1 MSAQTVSGYIKSAGR
16 NPYLDSLKLTMSLMV
31 ICIHTDF
38 AHTWSSLTTFDYF
51 TSGLCRIAVPVFL
64 IINGFFYSNKGF
76 KHTFKTVF
84 GLYLLWTILYTP
96 FWLYDLFCTPF
107 LSLADVIHEVVLTTL
122 FGYFHLW
129 YLNGLMVALV
139 LFHLLFRHATPRR
152 ILFSVVPLFWVGA
165 ALQYLATYLS
175 ELAGPDSLWQDI
187 LLDIHTYR
195 NALFFALPF
204 FCMGVF
210 FKRANVLKN
219 TPLNVMRLLLLLSC
233 VLFAFELWSKDR
245 WLIPSNQDLYL
256 SLILVAPLMFAVC
269 CQMPTRFMFR
279 TPAVSDVAT
288 KIYLIHPALLFTM
301 FHLFGK
307 TPTLPGIIAAICV
320 SLIWF
325 HLQRVWH
332 RRREAAT
339 AE

>member
-1 MSAQTVSGYIKSAGR
+1 MSAQTVSGYIKPAGR
-16 NPYLDSLKLTMSLMV
+16 NPYLDSLKLAMSLMV

-38 AHTWSSLTTFDYF
+38 AHVWSSLTTFDYF

-76 KHTFKTVF
+76 KRTLKAVF
-84 GLYLLWTILYTP
+84 QLYLLWTILYTP
-96 FWLYDLFCTPF
+96 IWLYDLFCTPF
-107 LSLADVIHEVVLTTL
+107 LSLTDIIHEVVLTTV

-139 LFHLLFRHATPRR
+139 LFHLLFRNATPRR
-152 ILFSVVPLFWVGA
+152 ILLSVVPLFWIGS

-175 ELAGPDSLWQDI
+175 DLAGPDSVWQDI

-210 FKRANVLKN
+210 FRRATVLKD
-219 TPLNVMRLLLLLSC
+219 THPCVMRLLLLLSC
-233 VLFAFELWSKDR
+233 GLFAVELWSKDH
-245 WLIPSNQDLYL
+245 WLIPSNQDLYF

-269 CQMPTRFMFR
+269 YQAPTRFMFR

-301 FHLFGK
+301 FHLFGN
-307 TPTLPGIIAAICV
+307 TPTLPSIIAAITV
-320 SLIWF
+320 SLAWF
-325 HLQRVWH
+325 HLQRLWH
-332 RRREAAT
+332 RHREAT
-339 AE
+339 AA